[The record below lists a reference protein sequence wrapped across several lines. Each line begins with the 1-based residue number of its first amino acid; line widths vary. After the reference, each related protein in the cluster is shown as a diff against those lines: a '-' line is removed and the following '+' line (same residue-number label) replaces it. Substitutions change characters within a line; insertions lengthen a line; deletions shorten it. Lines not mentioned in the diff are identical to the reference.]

1 MTYGAR
7 TTTVEDSFDKA
18 LELAPDIPIVSYEYA
33 NALIYMNRKRDLNK
47 AMKHLEQATQMRPQ
61 FSMDALDTMYAYKRL
76 QEVKL
81 YALNYRSF
89 RKFEKARRKFSKATD
104 RNLTSVL
111 TPPLTMEMLN
121 NPDKYKL
128 PERN

>member
-1 MTYGAR
+1 MAR
-7 TTTVEDSFDKA
+7 KLT
-18 LELAPDIPIVSYEYA
+18 PDIPIVAYEHG
-33 NALIYMNRKRDLNK
+33 NALIYMNKNRNLNE
-47 AMKHLEQATQMRPQ
+47 AMALFEEASMMQPQ

-76 QEVKL
+76 QEIKL

-89 RKFEKARRKFSKATD
+89 RSFEKDRRKFIRTTD
-104 RNLTSVL
+104 RNLTNVRA
-111 TPPLTMEMLN
+111 PMLTMDMLD